1 MELRRVSC
9 RCNIVDFAVSPDAVV
24 EHLNVLKDDEF
35 YFFTGCKSV
44 MLQTLRLDLAK
55 ETLHRRIVPTIAA
68 STHRSH
74 HAITVLQGSVS
85 GVCGLN

>member
-35 YFFTGCKSV
+35 CFFTGCKSV
-44 MLQTLRLDLAK
+44 MVQTLRLDHAK
-55 ETLHRRIVPTIAA
+55 ETLQRRIDAPM
-68 STHRSH
+68 S
-74 HAITVLQGSVS
+74 S
-85 GVCGLN
+85 GTCRISQIRNY

>member
-35 YFFTGCKSV
+35 CFFTGCKSV
-44 MLQTLRLDLAK
+44 MLQTLRLDRAK
-55 ETLHRRIVPTIAA
+55 ETLHSALTLLCQAEDA
-68 STHRSH
+68 ESARS
-74 HAITVLQGSVS
+74 AKIS
-85 GVCGLN
+85 G